1 MIIEATEHSDLAAV
15 AELVARVSEASIFP
29 YFSEEG
35 RSLFAAKVLPDV
47 QTAFD
52 REHFQSFKVT
62 QGNQV
67 IGFGAIRE
75 RSYITHLF
83 VDTSYQGK
91 GLGKLLLKQLLALGT
106 AKEIRLRASV
116 NAVNFISHKALLRL
130 TLNKKSMASALF
142 RWSGNVRSIRANV
155 SKQFSNFVSMV
166 IINNIIIL
174 NH

>member
-1 MIIEATEHSDLAAV
+1 MVIEATEHSDLAAV
-15 AELVARVSEASIFP
+15 VDLVASVSVASIFP

-52 REHFQSFKVT
+52 REHFQSFKIK
-62 QGNQV
+62 QDNKV

-75 RSYITHLF
+75 KSYITHLF

-106 AKEIRLRASV
+106 TKEIRLRASV
-116 NAVNFISHKALLRL
+116 NAVNFYQSQGFVASDSEQEINGIRFVPMVWKREEY
-130 TLNKKSMASALF
+130 KS
-142 RWSGNVRSIRANV
+142 
-155 SKQFSNFVSMV
+155 
-166 IINNIIIL
+166 
-174 NH
+174 